1 MSRSNSSTTAAIR
14 RCRLGFSSIDKSS
27 VLWVVK
33 PEFDAWSNGDR
44 TLPSRADGPSRAGG
58 GRARMPL
65 GSWSLIVGAFGGPR
79 SVRC

>member
-44 TLPSRADGPSRAGG
+44 ALPSRAGG
-58 GRARMPL
+58 RRARVPL
-65 GSWSLIVGAFGGPR
+65 GLWSSIVGAFGGPK
-79 SVRC
+79 SLRC